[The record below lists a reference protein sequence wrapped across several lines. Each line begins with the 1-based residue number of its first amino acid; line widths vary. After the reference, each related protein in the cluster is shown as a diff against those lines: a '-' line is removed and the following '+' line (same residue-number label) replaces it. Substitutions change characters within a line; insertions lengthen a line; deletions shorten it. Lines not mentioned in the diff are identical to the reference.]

1 MKTKIILMAIAF
13 FIVAMPRLQAQASDA
28 AIDSMVAKQT
38 RTITQANAD
47 LINEL
52 PKSFIKSRDLRTFQ
66 KIIKKKNESMEYI
79 RSIATA
85 NDYSEKL
92 AYANKALK
100 SYNKARKLFEKTRP
114 RS

>member
-1 MKTKIILMAIAF
+1 MKTKIIVLLIILFAGM
-13 FIVAMPRLQAQASDA
+13 MPSIKAQSDP
-28 AIDSMVAKQT
+28 AIDSLIATQI

-79 RSIATA
+79 QSVAVA
-85 NDYSEKL
+85 NDYPEKL
-92 AYANKALK
+92 ACVDKALK
-100 SYNKARKLFEKTRP
+100 KYNEARKIFEK
-114 RS
+114 SKK